1 MLREVICNELVSQLR
16 KIDLILVVV
25 GKSYDCVGPFASVQD
40 LTIRS
45 CQATVEFSGIKI
57 TLTDTASNDV
67 FFSLFVCFFVYF
79 YYYFFRY
86 SITTVSAGRSHSAV
100 IDGKLVGHGRRSLA
114 KMCRGR

>member
-1 MLREVICNELVSQLR
+1 MREVICKELVSQLR
-16 KIDLILVVV
+16 EIDLILVVV

-45 CQATVEFSGIKI
+45 CQETVEFSGIKI
-57 TLTDTASNDV
+57 TLTDTAFNDV
-67 FFSLFVCFFVYF
+67 FFLCLFVCFFVYF

-100 IDGKLVGHGRRSLA
+100 IDGKLVGHGRRSLV

>member
-16 KIDLILVVV
+16 EIDLILVVV

-40 LTIRS
+40 VTIRS

-57 TLTDTASNDV
+57 TLTDTAFNDV
-67 FFSLFVCFFVYF
+67 FFLCLFVYF

-86 SITTVSAGRSHSAV
+86 SITSVSAGRSHSAV
-100 IDGKLVGHGRRSLA
+100 IDGKLVSHGRRSLV
-114 KMCRGR
+114 KMCRGQ